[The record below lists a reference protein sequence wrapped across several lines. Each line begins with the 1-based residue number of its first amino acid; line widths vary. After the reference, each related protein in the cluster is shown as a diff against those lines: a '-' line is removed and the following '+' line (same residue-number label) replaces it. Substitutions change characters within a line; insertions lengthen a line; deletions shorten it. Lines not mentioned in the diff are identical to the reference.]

1 MKRFLQ
7 TRAVGLLIA
16 LAVLSGAVQAQQLRA
31 TRVETAG
38 FTVSDMDR
46 SIDFYTR
53 VLHFQKASDRRIAG
67 QQHGGTVGQLR
78 GIPDANGRVVRM
90 QLGEEQIE
98 LTQYEAKGRPFP
110 ADSHGNDHW
119 FQHVAIVVSDMPK
132 AYAVLRQNRVRH
144 VSSAPQRLPD
154 WNKNA
159 AGIEAFYFR
168 DPDGHYLELIHFP
181 PGKGDPKW
189 QRPSGQLFLG
199 IDHTAIVVADTD
211 QSLRF
216 YRDLLGMHIAGES
229 ENYGVEQEHM
239 NGVLAAHLR
248 ITALRAERGP
258 GIELLEYLTP
268 TDGRETPSDLRA
280 NDIAHWETRVEFND
294 NSKQAWDA
302 SRAAQVM
309 LVSAKPFPDLD
320 ETVEFV
326 AQDPDRHVIV
336 FHCAKPNAMSRSTSA
351 AEGER
356 Q

>member
-1 MKRFLQ
+1 MKRFCQ
-7 TRAVGLLIA
+7 TRAAGLLIA
-16 LAVLSGAVQAQQLRA
+16 LVVLCCAMQAQMLRA
-31 TRVETAG
+31 TRVETVG

-53 VLHFQKASDRRIAG
+53 VLHFQKVSDRRI
-67 QQHGGTVGQLR
+67 
-78 GIPDANGRVVRM
+78 PDGNARVVRM

-98 LTQYEAKGRPFP
+98 LTQYEAKGQPFP

-119 FQHVAIVVSDMPK
+119 FQHVAIVVSDMQK

-144 VSSAPQRLPD
+144 ASSAPQRLPD
-154 WNKNA
+154 WNQNA

-189 QRPSGQLFLG
+189 QRPTGELCLG

-216 YRDLLGMHIAGES
+216 YRDLLGMHIGGES
-229 ENYGVEQEHM
+229 ENYGVEQEHL
-239 NGVLAAHLR
+239 NGVFAAHLR

-258 GIELLEYLTP
+258 GIELLEYLSP

-280 NDIAHWETRVEFND
+280 NDIAHWETRVEFHENVR
-294 NSKQAWDA
+294 QAWDA
-302 SRAAQVM
+302 ARAAHIT
-309 LVSAKPFPDLD
+309 LVSPSAAEGPAD
-320 ETVEFV
+320 TGVEFL

-336 FHCAKPNAMSRSTSA
+336 FCCAKPNAISRITS

-356 Q
+356 

>member
-1 MKRFLQ
+1 MKRFFQ
-7 TRAVGLLIA
+7 TRVAGLLIA
-16 LAVLSGAVQAQQLRA
+16 LVVLCSAGEAQQLRA

-46 SIDFYTR
+46 SVDFYSR
-53 VLHFQKASDRRIAG
+53 VLHFQKVSDRRIPKAKA
-67 QQHGGTVGQLR
+67 R
-78 GIPDANGRVVRM
+78 AVRM

-119 FQHVAIVVSDMPK
+119 FQHVAIVVSDMQR

-144 VSSAPQRLPD
+144 ASSAPQRLPD
-154 WNKNA
+154 WNRNA

-189 QRPSGQLFLG
+189 QRPSEELFLG

-216 YRDLLGMHIAGES
+216 YRDLLGLHIAGES
-229 ENYGVEQEHM
+229 ENYGVEQEHL
-239 NGVLAAHLR
+239 NGVFAAHLR
-248 ITALRAERGP
+248 ITALRAEQGP
-258 GIELLEYLTP
+258 GIELLEYLSP

-280 NDIAHWETRVEFND
+280 NDIAHWETRVEFDENVR
-294 NSKQAWDA
+294 QAWDA
-302 SRAAQVM
+302 SRAAHIT
-309 LVSAKPFPDLD
+309 LVSPSAAEGLA
-320 ETVEFV
+320 EAGVEFR
-326 AQDPDRHVIV
+326 ALDPDRHVIV
-336 FHCAKPNAMSRSTSA
+336 FRCAKPNAMSRITSS

-356 Q
+356 

>member
-1 MKRFLQ
+1 MKRSLQ
-7 TRAVGLLIA
+7 TRAAGLLIV
-16 LAVLSGAVQAQQLRA
+16 LVVLSSAVQAQKLRA

-53 VLHFQKASDRRIAG
+53 VLHFQKVGDRRINDG
-67 QQHGGTVGQLR
+67 QSGGSVAQLR
-78 GIPDANGRVVRM
+78 GIPDGSARVVRM

-98 LTQYEAKGRPFP
+98 LTQYDAKGRPFP

-119 FQHVAIVVSDMPK
+119 FQHVAIVVGDMQK

-144 VSSAPQRLPD
+144 ASSAPQRLPD
-154 WNKNA
+154 WNQNA

-181 PGKGDPKW
+181 AGKGDSKW
-189 QRPSGQLFLG
+189 QRPSGELFLG

-229 ENYGVEQEHM
+229 ENYGVEQEHL
-239 NGVLAAHLR
+239 NGVFAAHLR
-248 ITALRAERGP
+248 ITSLRAERGP
-258 GIELLEYLTP
+258 GIELLEYLAP
-268 TDGRETPSDLRA
+268 TDGRETPSGLRA
-280 NDIAHWETRVEFND
+280 NDIAHWEIRVEFND
-294 NSKQAWDA
+294 NSREAWDA
-302 SRAAQVM
+302 SRAAHVT
-309 LVSAKPFPDLD
+309 LVSPRPFPGL
-320 ETVEFV
+320 EERVEFV

-336 FHCAKPNAMSRSTSA
+336 FRCTKPNAMSRITSA

-356 Q
+356 

>member
-1 MKRFLQ
+1 MKRFLP
-7 TRAVGLLIA
+7 TRAAGLLIA
-16 LAVLSGAVQAQQLRA
+16 LVVLCSAGEAQQLRA

-38 FTVSDMDR
+38 FTVSDMER
-46 SIDFYTR
+46 SIDFYSR
-53 VLHFQKASDRRIAG
+53 VLHFQKVSDRRIPKAK
-67 QQHGGTVGQLR
+67 
-78 GIPDANGRVVRM
+78 ARVVRM

-110 ADSHGNDHW
+110 LDSHGNDHW
-119 FQHVAIVVSDMPK
+119 FQHVAIVISDMQK
-132 AYAVLRQNRVRH
+132 AYATLRQNRVRH
-144 VSSAPQRLPD
+144 ASSAPQRLPD
-154 WNKNA
+154 WNQNA

-189 QRPSGQLFLG
+189 QRPSEELFLG

-229 ENYGVEQEHM
+229 ENYGVEQEHL
-239 NGVLAAHLR
+239 NGVFAAHLR
-248 ITALRAERGP
+248 ITALRAEQGP
-258 GIELLEYLTP
+258 GIELLEYLAP

-280 NDIAHWETRVEFND
+280 NDIAHWETRVEFKG
-294 NSKQAWDA
+294 NSGREAWDA
-302 SRAAQVM
+302 SRAANIM
-309 LVSAKPFPDLD
+309 LVSPRPAEGLAEPG
-320 ETVEFV
+320 VEFL

-336 FHCAKPNAMSRSTSA
+336 FRCAKPNAMSRITSS

-356 Q
+356 

>member
-1 MKRFLQ
+1 MKRFFQ
-7 TRAVGLLIA
+7 TRAAGLLIA
-16 LAVLSGAVQAQQLRA
+16 LIVLCGAGQAQPLRA

-53 VLHFQKASDRRIAG
+53 VLHFQKVSDRRIAD
-67 QQHGGTVGQLR
+67 QQPGGEVAQLR
-78 GIPDANGRVVRM
+78 GIPDGNARAVRM
-90 QLGEEQIE
+90 QLGQEQIE
-98 LTQYEAKGRPFP
+98 LTQYDPKGRPFP

-132 AYAVLRQNRVRH
+132 AYAVLRQNHVRH
-144 VSSAPQRLPD
+144 ASSAPQRLPG

-189 QRPSGQLFLG
+189 QRPSGELFLG

-229 ENYGVEQEHM
+229 ENYGVEQEHL
-239 NGVLAAHLR
+239 NGVFAAHLR
-248 ITALRAERGP
+248 ITSLRAEQGP
-258 GIELLEYLTP
+258 GIELLEYLAP

-294 NSKQAWDA
+294 NSRQAWEVL
-302 SRAAQVM
+302 RAAQVT
-309 LVSAKPFPDLD
+309 LVSPKPFPGLD
-320 ETVEFV
+320 ETVEFL

-336 FHCAKPNAMSRSTSA
+336 FHCAKPNTNSRITSA
-351 AEGER
+351 VEGER
-356 Q
+356 